1 MDIRNRS
8 ALKQEAARALAR
20 GREPQKLV
28 TAYAGATTLIA
39 AALTLINFWL
49 SQQISGTGGLSNLGT
64 RAIFSTAQTVLPL
77 VQMAVLLCLEL
88 GYLSGMLRISR
99 GQYADHTDLKVGF
112 QRFGPLLRMTLLQG
126 TLYLGIAIAAFYLSL
141 QIFMFTPWVQPLMEL
156 LPPIAASGSTV
167 LDDATLL
174 QATEM
179 MMPMMVIFVLVY
191 AAVIIPL
198 GFWFRMSNYALL
210 DDPRGGAMAALRA
223 SRKMMRR
230 NCLNLFKLDLS
241 FWWFYLL
248 GALATV
254 LCYGDMLLPLLG
266 IQLPFNETVSYFL
279 FYGLYLAALF
289 AITYFL
295 RNQVE
300 ATYIMAYE
308 SIHEKPQDNSVVLGN
323 IFDM

>member
-28 TAYAGATTLIA
+28 TAYAGATALIA

-64 RAIFSTAQTVLPL
+64 RAIFSTAQTVLPI
-77 VQMAVLLCLEL
+77 VQMVVLLCLEL

-112 QRFGPLLRMTLLQG
+112 QRFAPLLRMTLLQG
-126 TLYLGIAIAAFYLSL
+126 VLYLGIAIAAFYLSM
-141 QIFMFTPWVQPLMEL
+141 QIFMLTPWAEPLMEL
-156 LPPIAASGSTV
+156 LLPIAASGSTV
-167 LDDATLL
+167 LDEATLL
-174 QATEM
+174 QATDM
-179 MMPMMVIFVLVY
+179 MMPMMVIFLLIYV
-191 AAVIIPL
+191 AVIIPFA
-198 GFWFRMSNYALL
+198 FWFRMANYALL
-210 DDPRGGAMAALRA
+210 DDPRAGAMAALRA

-248 GALATV
+248 NALAMV
-254 LCYGDMLLPLLG
+254 LCYGDMLLPMLG
-266 IQLPFNETVSYFL
+266 VQLPFNETISYFI

-295 RNQVE
+295 RNRVE

-308 SIHEKPQDNSVVLGN
+308 SIHEKPKDNGVVLGN